1 MCALG
6 MNAATFSEV
15 TPPLRPAAAFVKP
28 RPDNSAHWVQAL
40 RVDDNALDG
49 IMSEWQRP
57 LFAFAW
63 RYLHNRADAEDVVI
77 QTFVRLHEQR
87 HRLRED
93 TNLSAWLFTTLS
105 NLCHNQHRWRRRHP
119 ETSFDAP
126 ATEAIAPAAPR
137 ANIPSTQIED
147 DETSSVVR
155 AAVEDLPHDQKT
167 VVLLHHYEHLS
178 YREIAAVVGCSE
190 RGVETR
196 LYRAR
201 QALREIL
208 KPLLRELSSAPAPK
222 AERPV

>member
-1 MCALG
+1 
-6 MNAATFSEV
+6 MNAATLSDL
-15 TPPLRPAAAFVKP
+15 TPPLRSAAAPVTS
-28 RPDNSAHWVQAL
+28 RPDNSDHWLQAI
-40 RVDDNALDG
+40 RVDDGALDG
-49 IMSEWQRP
+49 VMAAWQRP

-87 HRLRED
+87 HRLRDD

-126 ATEAIAPAAPR
+126 VGETIAPIASPTA
-137 ANIPSTQIED
+137 IPTAQLED
-147 DETSSVVR
+147 DEAAATVR

-208 KPLLRELSSAPAPK
+208 KPLLGELSSARSAPK
-222 AERPV
+222 PSAR

>member
-1 MCALG
+1 
-6 MNAATFSEV
+6 MNAAAPAYPAPRPRSPAASV
-15 TPPLRPAAAFVKP
+15 TPRPAN
-28 RPDNSAHWVQAL
+28 DELSLQAL
-40 RVDDNALDG
+40 RRDAEAIDV
-49 IMSEWQRP
+49 IMAAWQRP

-93 TNLSAWLFTTLS
+93 TKLSAWLFTTLA

-126 ATEAIAPAAPR
+126 TMELTQPTAPR
-137 ANIPSTQIED
+137 AAIPAAQLED
-147 DETSSVVR
+147 NEASAAVR
-155 AAVEDLPHDQKT
+155 AAVESLPHDQKT

-178 YREIAAVVGCSE
+178 YREIAAIVGCSE

-196 LYRAR
+196 LYRSR

-208 KPLLRELSSAPAPK
+208 RPLLRELSSVPPAASP
-222 AERPV
+222 ERGT

>member
-1 MCALG
+1 
-6 MNAATFSEV
+6 MNAATL
-15 TPPLRPAAAFVKP
+15 PNPAPALRPAAAPVKP
-28 RPDNSAHWVQAL
+28 RLDNSEHWLAAL
-40 RVDDNALDG
+40 RTDDTALDG
-49 IMSEWQRP
+49 VMAHWQRP

-63 RYLHNRADAEDVVI
+63 RYLHNRADAEDMVI

-87 HRLRED
+87 LRLRDD

-119 ETSFDAP
+119 ETSFDLPAVENEAP
-126 ATEAIAPAAPR
+126 FAQHGATPT
-137 ANIPSTQIED
+137 TQVED
-147 DETSSVVR
+147 DEAN
-155 AAVEDLPHDQKT
+155 AAVRTAVENLPHDQKT

-208 KPLLRELSSAPAPK
+208 KPLLRELSPS
-222 AERPV
+222 RPTTK

>member
-1 MCALG
+1 
-6 MNAATFSEV
+6 MNAATFSDL
-15 TPPLRPAAAFVKP
+15 TPSLRPTAAPVKP
-28 RPDNSAHWVQAL
+28 RPDQSDHWVQAL
-40 RVDDNALDG
+40 RVDDRALDG
-49 IMSEWQRP
+49 VMAAWQRP

-87 HRLRED
+87 HRLRDD

-119 ETSFDAP
+119 ETSIDAP
-126 ATEAIAPAAPR
+126 ASEPFAPVAPR
-137 ANIPSTQIED
+137 ASIPTTQLED
-147 DETSSVVR
+147 DEASTAVR
-155 AAVEDLPHDQKT
+155 AAVENLPHDQKA
-167 VVLLHHYEHLS
+167 VVLLHHYERLS

-208 KPLLRELSSAPAPK
+208 KPLLRELTSAHPAPK
-222 AERPV
+222 TERPV

>member
-1 MCALG
+1 
-6 MNAATFSEV
+6 MNAAAFSEV
-15 TPPLRPAAAFVKP
+15 NPDLRPLPAPVTP
-28 RPDNSAHWVQAL
+28 RPNNSDHWVQAL
-40 RVDDNALDG
+40 RTDDRALDG
-49 IMSEWQRP
+49 VMAQWQRP

-63 RYLHNRADAEDVVI
+63 RYLRNRADAEDLVI

-119 ETSFDAP
+119 ETSFDLAVN
-126 ATEAIAPAAPR
+126 ESSQ
-137 ANIPSTQIED
+137 PSTPKSSIPTVQIED
-147 DETSSVVR
+147 DEASSAVR
-155 AAVEDLPHDQKT
+155 AAVESLPHDQKT

-178 YREIAAVVGCSE
+178 YREIAVVVGCSE

-201 QALREIL
+201 QALRELL
-208 KPLLRELSSAPAPK
+208 KPLLPELSGARNSGGHATK
-222 AERPV
+222 A

>member
-1 MCALG
+1 
-6 MNAATFSEV
+6 MNALTLSDV
-15 TPPLRPAAAFVKP
+15 TPAPRAPAAPVNPRPA
-28 RPDNSAHWVQAL
+28 NSNHSVQAL
-40 RVDDNALDG
+40 REDDAALDG
-49 IMSEWQRP
+49 VMAAWQRP

-119 ETSFDAP
+119 ETSFDAVGGDASPP
-126 ATEAIAPAAPR
+126 AVPAAH
-137 ANIPSTQIED
+137 IPTAQIED
-147 DETSSVVR
+147 DEAS
-155 AAVEDLPHDQKT
+155 AAVRHAVENLPHDQKT

-178 YREIAAVVGCSE
+178 YREIAAIVGCSE

-201 QALREIL
+201 QALRDIL
-208 KPLLRELSSAPAPK
+208 KPLLRELTSS
-222 AERPV
+222 RSSQRNGSS